1 MTVPVISG
9 VAEIAGAYD
18 AYVVDLWGVLYDGA
32 RVFPWALETLERLRD
47 GGARIAILSNAPR
60 RAAEVSRRI
69 EDAGIGP
76 AQYDVLVSSG
86 EEAWRCLSGNRS
98 DDWYAALGRR
108 CLFIGPD
115 SDRAMLDGLE
125 VSVAETVGQA
135 DFLLALGPFG
145 QGDVIAD
152 YEALLG
158 AAAALGCKMVCA
170 NPDLL
175 VHRLGRVEIC
185 AGAIA
190 ERYAA
195 LGGDVRWHGK
205 PNASVYESCL
215 ESLAPV
221 DRARVL
227 VVGDSL
233 RTDIAGANAA
243 GLESLLVAAGI
254 HRDEMCGGGG
264 VPDVGKIEAAVAR
277 AGIAPTRACG
287 LFAW

>member
-1 MTVPVISG
+1 MNVPVISG

-18 AYVVDLWGVLYDGA
+18 AYMLDLWGVLYDGA
-32 RVFPWALETLERLRD
+32 RAFPWAMETLERLR
-47 GGARIAILSNAPR
+47 GRGARIAILSNGPR
-60 RAAEVSRRI
+60 RAAEVARRI
-69 EDAGIGP
+69 EGAGIGP
-76 AQYDVLVSSG
+76 ARYDFLLSSG
-86 EEAWRCLSGNRS
+86 EEAWQYLSGNRG
-98 DDWYAALGRR
+98 DDWYAELGRR
-108 CLFIGPD
+108 CFFIGPE
-115 SDRAMLDGLE
+115 SDRAMLEGLD
-125 VSVAETVGQA
+125 VPVADSLDRA

-145 QGDVIAD
+145 QGDVIED

-158 AAAALGCKMVCA
+158 EAATLGLKMVCA

-205 PNASVYESCL
+205 PHASVYESCL
-215 ESLAPV
+215 EGLAPV

-233 RTDIAGANAA
+233 RTDIGGANAA
-243 GLESLLVAAGI
+243 GLDSLLVAAGI
-254 HRDEMCGGGG
+254 HRDKMCGASGA
-264 VPDVGKIEAAVAR
+264 PDAGKIAAVVAR
-277 AGIAPTRACG
+277 AGIAPTAACG

>member
-1 MTVPVISG
+1 MISG

-18 AYVVDLWGVLYDGA
+18 AYVLDLWGVLHDGA
-32 RVFPWALETLERLRD
+32 RAFPRALETLERLRGD
-47 GGARIAILSNAPR
+47 GARIAILSNAPR
-60 RAAEVSRRI
+60 RAAEVARRM

-76 AQYDVLVSSG
+76 AHYDVLVTSG
-86 EEAWRCLSGNRS
+86 EEAWQYLSGNRS
-98 DDWYAALGRR
+98 DDWYAALGQK
-108 CLFIGPD
+108 CFYIGPD

-125 VSVAETVGQA
+125 VSVADSLGQA
-135 DFLLALGPFG
+135 DFLLALGPLA
-145 QGDVIAD
+145 QTDAIED
-152 YEALLG
+152 YQALLG
-158 AAAALGCKMVCA
+158 EAASLGCKMVCA

-175 VHRLGRVEIC
+175 VHRLGKVEIC

-205 PNASVYESCL
+205 PYVSVYESCM
-215 ESLAPV
+215 EGLAPV

-233 RTDIAGANAA
+233 RTDIEGANAA
-243 GLESLLVAAGI
+243 GLDSLLVAGGI
-254 HRDEMCGGGG
+254 HRDEMLGAGDAPDSGG
-264 VPDVGKIEAAVAR
+264 IAAAVAR

-287 LFAW
+287 LFTW